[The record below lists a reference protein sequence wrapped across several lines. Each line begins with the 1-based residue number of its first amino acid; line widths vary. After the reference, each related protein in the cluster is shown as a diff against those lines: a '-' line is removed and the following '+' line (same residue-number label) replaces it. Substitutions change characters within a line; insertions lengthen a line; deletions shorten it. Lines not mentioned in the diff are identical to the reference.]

1 MWDIFKKK
9 YGGDGKVKRVKLQIY
24 RMYFESLKM
33 NEHGDVAK
41 LFLRVDEIVYTMKGL
56 DEKIKEAIIVQKLL
70 RSLLTRF
77 NPKVSVIEEM
87 VEFKI

>member
-1 MWDIFKKK
+1 MPYELEFVKSMHCKTTKEMWDIFKKK

-41 LFLRVDEIVYTMKGL
+41 LFLRVDEIVY
-56 DEKIKEAIIVQKLL
+56 I
-70 RSLLTRF
+70 
-77 NPKVSVIEEM
+77 P
-87 VEFKI
+87 

>member
-1 MWDIFKKK
+1 
-9 YGGDGKVKRVKLQIY
+9 
-24 RMYFESLKM
+24 M

-56 DEKIKEAIIVQKLL
+56 DEKIKEDIIVQKLL